1 MNDKDLEKW
10 INKNPWKANVI
21 YPVLGI
27 ATALFVQYTCIQII
41 DSFVTGKWIKKKKSI
56 KQ

>member
-21 YPVLGI
+21 YPALGI

-41 DSFVTGKWIKKKKSI
+41 DSFVTGKWI
-56 KQ
+56 